1 MNKQAKL
8 AKLKAR
14 AVAIK
19 ARGKY
24 LEAPG
29 VYKKVLKSNVTVSY
43 ELLIIWIWRNLVS
56 RCIWDAETKGSN
68 PFIQTM
74 GA

>member
-29 VYKKVLKSNVTVSY
+29 VYKKVLRQIATLEN
-43 ELLIIWIWRNLVS
+43 EL
-56 RCIWDAETKGSN
+56 K
-68 PFIQTM
+68 
-74 GA
+74 